1 MRWTLHLMNLIGV
14 AMGAKRVVK
23 IPYTRLEEEETLIE
37 NRTVFFA
44 NQLDFGVK
52 LPWVWTVEIRNF
64 TQIRQK
70 ILWYNSR
77 IPALAINLQ
86 VDDDLLILVL
96 SFSVYLIS

>member
-1 MRWTLHLMNLIGV
+1 MNLIGV
-14 AMGAKRVVK
+14 AMGEKRVVK

-44 NQLDFGVK
+44 NQLNFGVK

-70 ILWYNSR
+70 YFARKS
-77 IPALAINLQ
+77 
-86 VDDDLLILVL
+86 L
-96 SFSVYLIS
+96 SFRNIFAISIRLI

>member
-1 MRWTLHLMNLIGV
+1 MKTKLQV
-14 AMGAKRVVK
+14 DE
-23 IPYTRLEEEETLIE
+23 YTRLEEEETLIE

-44 NQLDFGVK
+44 NQLNFGVK

-77 IPALAINLQ
+77 IPALAINE
-86 VDDDLLILVL
+86 LL
-96 SFSVYLIS
+96 STSRR

>member
-1 MRWTLHLMNLIGV
+1 MNLIGV

-44 NQLDFGVK
+44 NQLNFGVK

-86 VDDDLLILVL
+86 VDDDLFILVL
-96 SFSVYLIS
+96 SFSVCLIS